1 MAGSWAAL
9 ESSVGCAEGTGMN
22 WFTALLI
29 TGYIGVCE
37 ARVPSPFQACESRWN
52 WALGVLVPSPIQGA
66 IPAVSNLL
74 RGRRRH
80 DESIE
85 LQQDRTPDP

>member
-1 MAGSWAAL
+1 
-9 ESSVGCAEGTGMN
+9 MN

-29 TGYIGVCE
+29 IGYIGVCE

-80 DESIE
+80 DAQTEP
-85 LQQDRTPDP
+85 QQDRTPNP

>member
-1 MAGSWAAL
+1 
-9 ESSVGCAEGTGMN
+9 MN

-37 ARVPSPFQACESRWN
+37 ARVPRPLQACENRWN
-52 WALGVLVPSPIQGA
+52 LALGVLFPSPIQGA
-66 IPAVSNLL
+66 IPAVGNLL

-80 DESIE
+80 DASSEP
-85 LQQDRTPDP
+85 QQDRSLNP